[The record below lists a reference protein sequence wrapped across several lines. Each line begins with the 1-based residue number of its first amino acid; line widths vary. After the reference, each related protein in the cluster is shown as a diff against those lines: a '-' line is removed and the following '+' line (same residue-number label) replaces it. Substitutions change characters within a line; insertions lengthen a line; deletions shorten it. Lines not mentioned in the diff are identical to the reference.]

1 MTQLFIRFYLSVL
14 AVLFLAW
21 WIYGV
26 VSQSRFEA
34 DRARV
39 MVAAHASGL
48 RLVAQELRSVP
59 WDQRAAKL
67 NALKTGF
74 RCPLTVLPLADLPT
88 EQQRALR
95 NIDDATHWRVYEN
108 GDAVLVRIDELFCL
122 QFGPFPEYTLNAIE
136 DTLAGWMLLAKQRIE
151 SAEDDPSAL
160 QALQREFQLGI
171 EEQSTSA
178 LPEFAKQRLDSGR
191 PIAFFRRSN
200 QRWYASV
207 PRTDASKVLT
217 FGAFPEFVGVA
228 RPAATTTLA
237 LVLLPAALAIALLL
251 RPVANQL
258 RKVERAAQAIA
269 SGNTS
274 ARVDEKQIGSARELA
289 RAFNHMASRTETM
302 LRTQRELL
310 QAVSHEL
317 KTPLARLRFSMD
329 LVESANDA
337 TLRQQRL
344 KTMDD
349 AIEDLRGLVDE
360 LINYVR
366 SEGAE
371 MPLRRESLGICDTL
385 APLICTYQE
394 LSPQLRFEIDCDDD
408 CRAACIDADRMAFQR
423 AVGNLL
429 SNAHRFAKS
438 QVLVRVHRDASKSD
452 HQATPLRSSGI
463 IIAIEDD
470 GPGIP
475 LEEREH
481 VFEPFVRLEPQDHP
495 SSQAEGSVS
504 GIAPPPHAGVGLG
517 LAIVQRIVQQHG
529 GSVWIE
535 TAPSGGCRVSTRWP
549 MAQWPMSQ

>member
-34 DRARV
+34 DRARIV
-39 MVAAHASGL
+39 VAAHASGL
-48 RLVAQELRSVP
+48 RLVAHELRSAP
-59 WDQRAAKL
+59 WDERAAKL
-67 NALKTGF
+67 DELKSGF

-95 NIDDATHWRVYEN
+95 NIDDATHWRVNEN

-151 SAEDDPSAL
+151 DAEDGPSAMN
-160 QALQREFQLGI
+160 ALQREFQLGI

-200 QRWYASV
+200 QHWYASV

-217 FGAFPEFVGVA
+217 FGAFPEFVGVE

-269 SGNTS
+269 GGNTS

-289 RAFNHMASRTETM
+289 KAFNHMASRTETM

-329 LVESANDA
+329 LVETASDA
-337 TLRQQRL
+337 TQRQQRL

-349 AIEDLRGLVDE
+349 AVEDLRGLVDE

-366 SEGAE
+366 SEGTE
-371 MPLRRESLGICDTL
+371 MPLRRESLGVCDAL
-385 APLICTYQE
+385 SPLVCTYQE
-394 LSPQLRFEIDCDDD
+394 LSPQLCFEIECADD

-429 SNAHRFAKS
+429 SNAHRFAHS
-438 QVLVRVHRDASKSD
+438 QVLVRVHRDTPNSD
-452 HQATPLRSSGI
+452 RHGPSSRSNGI
-463 IIAIEDD
+463 TIAIEDD

-475 LEEREH
+475 VAEREH
-481 VFEPFVRLEPQDHP
+481 VFEPFVRLETQDYRSGH
-495 SSQAEGSVS
+495 AEETAA
-504 GIAPPPHAGVGLG
+504 GIVPPPHAGVGLG

-529 GSVWIE
+529 GDVWIE
-535 TAPSGGCRVSTRWP
+535 TAPSGGCRIGTRWP
-549 MAQWPMSQ
+549 MT